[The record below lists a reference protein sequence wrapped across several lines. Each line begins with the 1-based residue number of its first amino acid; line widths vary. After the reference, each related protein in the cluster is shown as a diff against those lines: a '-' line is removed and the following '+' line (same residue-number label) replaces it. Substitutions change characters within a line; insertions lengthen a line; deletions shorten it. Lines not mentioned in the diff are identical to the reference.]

1 MILKNRQFERKLPSK
16 DARVFIIFCEGRKR
30 EPQYFAYFNEID
42 SRIRFEII
50 PPQAGSDESPIGL
63 YQNAAKMLLTTPENP
78 NPEYPINEEDEV
90 WFVIDT
96 DTWGEKI
103 TTLRD
108 ECIAHPNW
116 SVAQSNPCFEV
127 WLYYHIQSDFPD
139 FEGMEISK
147 KWKSYLNDEV
157 VPGGF
162 KSQKHSILI
171 KTAIKNAQA
180 NYIEK
185 DNEPTIGTTQV
196 FQLAERFYPYI
207 KDDIEAE
214 LAKLT

>member
-1 MILKNRQFERKLPSK
+1 MILKNRRFERRQPKR

-50 PPQAGSDESPIGL
+50 PPQEGRDESPTGL
-63 YQNAAKMLLTTPENP
+63 YQNAAKMLLTTPDNLT
-78 NPEYPINEEDEV
+78 PEYPINEQDEV

-103 TTLRD
+103 TTLRN
-108 ECIAHPNW
+108 ECAAHSNW
-116 SVAQSNPCFEV
+116 QIAQSNPCFEV
-127 WLYYHIQSDFPD
+127 WLYYHFRSNFPE
-139 FEGMEISK
+139 FEGIEISK
-147 KWKSYLNDEV
+147 KWKSYLNDDV
-157 VPGGF
+157 QKGGF
-162 KSQKHSILI
+162 KSQKHPILI
-171 KTAIKNAQA
+171 QTAIENAKA
-180 NYIEK
+180 NYTEK
-185 DNEPTIGTTQV
+185 DNFPEIGTTQV

-207 KDDIEAE
+207 KDEIEGE